1 MYSFFRSFVTIPFLN
16 QDPKAINV
24 VQFILESCLL
34 RREKNM
40 RDKDGRLVVDLPP
53 KNVDLQVLQFSRAER
68 QIYKQLENR
77 ARRKFIELDADGR
90 AMSNYTSI
98 LAMLMKLR
106 QCVDHPLLVMS
117 KGADED
123 QSGDK
128 LLDGDSEEGNV
139 KELIAS
145 YAGGGSGS
153 GVADPA
159 YAVQVL
165 KDLGDAE
172 STPECPICLGEVF
185 DEVLLPC
192 YHRG

>member
-1 MYSFFRSFVTIPFLN
+1 
-16 QDPKAINV
+16 V

-53 KNVDLQVLQFSRAER
+53 KTVDLQVLQFSRTER

-77 ARRKFIELDADGR
+77 ARRKFIELDADGK

-117 KGADED
+117 KGGDED
-123 QSGDK
+123 ESGDQ
-128 LLDGDSEEGNV
+128 LLDGDAEEASEEGNV

-145 YAGGGSGS
+145 YAGGEGSGA
-153 GVADPA
+153 VDPA

-165 KDLGDAE
+165 KELGDAE
-172 STPECPICLGEVF
+172 STPECLICFGEVF